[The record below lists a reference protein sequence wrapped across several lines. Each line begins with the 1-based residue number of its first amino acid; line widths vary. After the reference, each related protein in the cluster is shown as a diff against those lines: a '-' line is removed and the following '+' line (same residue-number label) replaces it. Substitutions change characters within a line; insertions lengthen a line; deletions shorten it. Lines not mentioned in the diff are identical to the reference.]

1 VIERVDLSHRIGND
15 PAYLAI
21 VDVDRYA
28 KDLPDWT
35 FDTLTAKLVAAAN
48 EGAAFAWGTPEAL
61 LTVRVTTDPIDAEA
75 RARCTASTSGRLI
88 TSGSLCLASY
98 TSLTMCAQFSRRT
111 FPQPGDLAFQL
122 RPGSYDVT
130 VHRLFTHADGA
141 QFADDLPTPGD
152 HYVVVLAPA
161 DPAVE
166 PPRASAIPWALRART
181 A

>member
-1 VIERVDLSHRIGND
+1 VIEHVDLSHRLGND

-21 VDVDRYA
+21 VDVNRYA
-28 KDLPDWT
+28 KDLPDWN
-35 FDTLTAKLVAAAN
+35 FDTLTAKLVAAMN
-48 EGAAFAWGTPEAL
+48 DGAVFAWGTPEAL
-61 LTVRVTTDPIDAEA
+61 LTIRVTTDPLDADT

-98 TSLTMCAQFSRRT
+98 TSLTMCAQFT
-111 FPQPGDLAFQL
+111 TNEFPQPGDLAFEL
-122 RPGSYDVT
+122 PPGSYDVT
-130 VHRLFTHADGA
+130 VHRLIAHADGA
-141 QFADDLPTPGD
+141 QFSDDLPQPGD

-166 PPRASAIPWALRART
+166 VPRASAIPWALRART